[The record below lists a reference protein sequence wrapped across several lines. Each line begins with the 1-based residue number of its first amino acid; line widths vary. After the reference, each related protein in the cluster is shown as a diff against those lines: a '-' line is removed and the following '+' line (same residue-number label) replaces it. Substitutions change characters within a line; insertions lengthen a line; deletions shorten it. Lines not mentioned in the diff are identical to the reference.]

1 MLTSD
6 NIKNV
11 FGIDAIVNK
20 HTITKQLYVMALSKP
35 KDQPDQNHNRTVHL
49 ICGGGTGSPS

>member
-1 MLTSD
+1 
-6 NIKNV
+6 
-11 FGIDAIVNK
+11 
-20 HTITKQLYVMALSKP
+20 MALSKP